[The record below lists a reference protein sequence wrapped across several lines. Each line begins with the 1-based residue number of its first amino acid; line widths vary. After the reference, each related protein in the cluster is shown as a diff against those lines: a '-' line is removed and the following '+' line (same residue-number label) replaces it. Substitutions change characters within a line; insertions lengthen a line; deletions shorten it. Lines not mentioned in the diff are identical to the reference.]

1 MQRRAGSTPEVYAV
15 VLDANVLVPTA
26 LCDTLLRLAEDGF
39 YRPLWSERILLEV
52 EETVLALYPEIDWSR
67 VRRRTELM
75 SSTFEDATVTGW
87 EEVSAGL
94 ELPDPDDRHVL
105 AAAIVGGAQA
115 IVTANLK
122 DFPVGQL
129 GPRAIEARHP
139 DEFLLDQLDLFPSRV
154 LEVLSEQAA
163 DLSNP
168 PLDLAGL
175 LNNLERC
182 NVRNFVEA
190 VRRLAPESM

>member
-1 MQRRAGSTPEVYAV
+1 MYAA

-39 YRPLWSERILLEV
+39 YRPLWSERILIEV
-52 EETVLALYPEIDWSR
+52 EDTILALYPDIDVRR

-75 SSTFEDATVTGW
+75 SDTFEDATVTGW
-87 EEVSAGL
+87 EQVSAGL
-94 ELPDPDDRHVL
+94 DLPDDNDRHVL

-139 DEFLLDQLDLFPSRV
+139 DQFLLDQLDLFPSRV
-154 LEVLSEQAA
+154 LEVLQEQAA
-163 DLSNP
+163 DLHRP
-168 PLDLAGL
+168 AMDLAGL
-175 LNNLERC
+175 LNNLDRC
-182 NVRNFVEA
+182 HVPNFVEA
-190 VRRLAPESM
+190 VRRLAPDSM

>member
-1 MQRRAGSTPEVYAV
+1 VYAA

-52 EETVLALYPEIDWSR
+52 EHAVISLYPDIDPTR
-67 VRRRTELM
+67 VRRRTQLM
-75 SSTFEDATVTGW
+75 SATFEDATVSGW
-87 EEVSAGL
+87 EQVSAGL
-94 ELPDPDDRHVL
+94 DLPDDNDRHVL

-122 DFPVGQL
+122 DFPLEQL

-139 DEFLLDQLDLFPSRV
+139 DDFLLDQLDLFPSRV
-154 LEVLSEQAA
+154 LQVLSEQAA
-163 DLSNP
+163 DLRNP
-168 PLDLAGL
+168 PMDLAGL
-175 LNNLERC
+175 LNNLARC
-182 NVRNFVEA
+182 QVPNFVEA
-190 VRRLAPESM
+190 VRRQAPESM